1 MQAVLLA
8 LHHMLLMYHIL
19 IFLNYIKRKTGYDI
33 SELIEKLS
41 DTSRESSE
49 ATNSDKDTN
58 S

>member
-1 MQAVLLA
+1 MCGLYIGAY
-8 LHHMLLMYHIL
+8 LMESSYFDKIPE
-19 IFLNYIKRKTGYDI
+19 

-41 DTSRESSE
+41 DTSKESSE